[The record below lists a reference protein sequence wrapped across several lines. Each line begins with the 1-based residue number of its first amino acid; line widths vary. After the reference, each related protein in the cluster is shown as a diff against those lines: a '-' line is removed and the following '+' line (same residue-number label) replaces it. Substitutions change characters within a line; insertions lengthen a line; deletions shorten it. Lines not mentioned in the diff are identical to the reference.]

1 MVHVLVKRMHSRLA
15 THPMKTIHPFPRT
28 QGHVRVGTETVTNP
42 AFHVTRNM
50 EDFVTWVDTSKIK
63 RKVLMWV
70 APGLE
75 VQVQCIPAGAA
86 AWHTGLEGCTSA
98 SVLLSFHGP
107 DGELSLLSHAACC
120 RYNDKLDDY
129 DLLN

>member
-1 MVHVLVKRMHSRLA
+1 
-15 THPMKTIHPFPRT
+15 
-28 QGHVRVGTETVTNP
+28 
-42 AFHVTRNM
+42 M

-70 APGLE
+70 AQRGGNASAVPWT
-75 VQVQCIPAGAA
+75 CIHAGAA
-86 AWHTGLEGCTSA
+86 AWHTGLEGRTFA
-98 SVLLSFHGP
+98 SVLLVSHGI
-107 DGELSLLSHAACC
+107 DGELSLLPHAACC